1 MQVVVNRVLIVIN
14 ENEFNLGGVVFKVKF
29 FEKYEVYRN
38 FFIMKIFV
46 CWVEVFFVIIYF

>member
-29 FEKYEVYRN
+29 FENYEVYRK

>member
-29 FEKYEVYRN
+29 FEKYEVYRK
-38 FFIMKIFV
+38 FFIMKTFV
-46 CWVEVFFVIIYF
+46 CWVEIFFVIMYF

>member
-29 FEKYEVYRN
+29 FENYEVYRK
-38 FFIMKIFV
+38 FFIMKTFV